1 MGVNYK
7 VENVRVGKMTN
18 WDKLIL
24 EVKTDG
30 TISVEEAFNQ
40 SVKILVDQFKA
51 LITLE
56 EKEKEGKKEEKKE
69 AKKDDKEKKE
79 ERKMLVLKQLL
90 RKVNNKFK

>member
-56 EKEKEGKKEEKKE
+56 EKEEKKE
-69 AKKDDKEKKE
+69 KRRKEGSE
-79 ERKMLVLKQLL
+79 EG
-90 RKVNNKFK
+90 